1 MNATARREDF
11 DQAAHCL
18 REAVE
23 EQDLPASFRALLYLA
38 LRQDG
43 RLLAGGELRW
53 PALVLASARAAHGDA
68 RVASRVAAAVELFIT
83 GLDILDEVEDDDHSP
98 LVDQAGVARALNV
111 STGLLMLGQRVLSD
125 LAADGVPAARVASF
139 ARALTEAG
147 ALATGGQHLDL
158 STEGRADLTPTDA
171 LDIARRKGG
180 ALVAGACRLGALVGT
195 DDQDL
200 LALYTEYGRH
210 YGTAAQLAN
219 DLHDAGDLGRKSDLA
234 RSKGTLPLI
243 YDRRSVGSVRPGAS
257 PGEAEMVQQLRG
269 GGALH
274 FTWVVLEVERQACA
288 GVLDQL
294 EARGQAV
301 AWLRTLLV

>member
-1 MNATARREDF
+1 MNATARREAF
-11 DQAAHCL
+11 DEVAHCL
-18 REAVE
+18 REGVE
-23 EQDLPASFRALLYLA
+23 EQDLPASYRALLYVA

-68 RVASRVAAAVELFIT
+68 RVASRVAAAVELFIA
-83 GLDILDEVEDDDHSP
+83 GLDILDEVEDGDPSP

-125 LAADGVPAARVASF
+125 LAADGVPASRVPRF
-139 ARALTEAG
+139 ARALAEAG
-147 ALATGGQHLDL
+147 ALAAGGQHLDL
-158 STEGRADLTPTDA
+158 SAEGRADLTPADA

-180 ALVAGACRLGALVGT
+180 ALVAGACQLGALVGT
-195 DDQDL
+195 DDEDL
-200 LALYTEYGRH
+200 LALYAAYGHH

-234 RSKGTLPLI
+234 RRKGTLPLI
-243 YDRRSVGSVRPGAS
+243 YDRGSATPVRPGGAAD
-257 PGEAEMVQQLRG
+257 EADLVEQLRS

-274 FTWVVLEVERQACA
+274 FTWVVLEIERQACA
-288 GVLDQL
+288 DVLDQL
-294 EARGQAV
+294 EARDQAV